1 MRKPPFQDEE
11 KFKRI
16 SVFAEMK
23 MKEVL
28 IIYYSQSGQLTDI
41 LKNIVSTISEEG
53 VNISYYEIVPK
64 KKFPFPWKQEEFYG
78 AFPETFLQIPTP
90 LESGSSEI
98 LQKKYDLVILGYTV
112 WYLTPSIPINSF
124 LKSAEAKTLLNNTP
138 VVTVSASRNMWIMA
152 QEKMKRLL
160 VANNAN
166 LVGNIALVDRNLNHI
181 SVITIV
187 HWLMG
192 GKKTKMLGVFPKPGV
207 SDADIEAASRF
218 GAPIKEALL
227 ENEYSKLQENLLG
240 LEAVK
245 VDSSLIATDIRGNMV
260 FTKWANH
267 LIKKEGEERK
277 KWLVFFKYYLLFA
290 IWLIAP
296 IVFIVFLITYLPMYR
311 KIQREKAFYSSVA
324 LKQD

>member
-1 MRKPPFQDEE
+1 
-11 KFKRI
+11 
-16 SVFAEMK
+16 

-28 IIYYSQSGQLTDI
+28 IIYYSQTGQLTDI
-41 LKNIVSTISEEG
+41 LKNIASTISSEEI
-53 VNISYYEIVPK
+53 NISYFEIIPK
-64 KKFPFPWKQEEFYG
+64 RKFPFPWKQEEFYG

-90 LESGSSEI
+90 LEAIPTEI
-98 LQKKYDLVILGYTV
+98 LQKKYDLVLVGYTT
-112 WYLTPSIPINSF
+112 WFLTPSIPINSF
-124 LKSAEAKTLLNNTP
+124 LKSEEAKTLLANTP

-152 QEKMKRLL
+152 QEKVKKLL
-160 VANNAN
+160 VANKAK
-166 LVGNIALVDRNLNHI
+166 LVGNIALVDKNMNHI

-192 GKKTKMLGVFPKPGV
+192 GKKTRMLGIFPMPGV
-207 SDADIEAASRF
+207 SDEDIKAASRF
-218 GAPIKEALL
+218 GTPIKEALL
-227 ENEYSKLQENLLG
+227 QNVYEHLQQNLLDIG
-240 LEAVK
+240 AVK
-245 VDSSLIATDIRGNMV
+245 VDPSLIATDIRGNIV

-296 IVFIVFLITYLPMYR
+296 IVFIVFLLTYIPMYR
-311 KIQREKAFYSSVA
+311 KIQREKTYYSSIA

>member
-1 MRKPPFQDEE
+1 
-11 KFKRI
+11 
-16 SVFAEMK
+16 

-28 IIYYSQSGQLTDI
+28 VIYYSQTGQLLDI
-41 LKNIVSTISEEG
+41 LKNISSTISDAN

-64 KKFPFPWKQEEFYG
+64 KKFPFPWKEAEFYD
-78 AFPETFLQIPTP
+78 AFPETFLQIPAP
-90 LESGSSEI
+90 LEEISAKI
-98 LQKKYDLVILGYTV
+98 LQKKYDLVILGFTT

-124 LKSAEAKTLLNNTP
+124 LKSEEAKNLLANTP

-152 QEKMKRLL
+152 QEKVKKLL
-160 VANNAN
+160 VANNAK

-192 GKKTKMLGVFPKPGV
+192 GKKTKMLGIFPKPGV
-207 SDADIEAASRF
+207 SDNDIETASRF
-218 GAPIKEALL
+218 GFLIKEALL
-227 ENEYSKLQENLLG
+227 QNEYSILQQNLLDVG
-240 LEAVK
+240 AVK
-245 VDSSLIATDIRGNMV
+245 VDPSLIATDIRGNIV

-277 KWLVFFKYYLLFA
+277 KWLVYFKYYLLFA

-296 IVFIVFLITYLPMYR
+296 IVFVVFLLTYFPMYR
-311 KIQREKAFYSSVA
+311 KIQRDKAYYSSVA

>member
-1 MRKPPFQDEE
+1 
-11 KFKRI
+11 
-16 SVFAEMK
+16 

-28 IIYYSQSGQLTDI
+28 IIYYSQTGQLFDI
-41 LKNIVSTISEEG
+41 LKNIGSTLSDEK
-53 VNISYYEIVPK
+53 VNISFLEIEPK

-90 LESGSSEI
+90 LENISSKI
-98 LQKKYDLVILGYTV
+98 LDRKYDLVILGYTT

-124 LKSAEAKTLLNNTP
+124 LKSAEAKILLNNTP
-138 VVTVSASRNMWIMA
+138 VVTVSASRNMWIMT
-152 QEKMKRLL
+152 QEKVKKLL
-160 VANNAN
+160 VTNNSK
-166 LVGNIALVDRNLNHI
+166 LVGNIALVDRNINHI

-192 GKKTKMLGVFPKPGV
+192 GKKTKMFGIFPKPGV
-207 SDADIEAASRF
+207 SDSDIKRASRF
-218 GAPIKEALL
+218 GVPIKVALL
-227 ENEYSKLQENLLG
+227 QNNYINLQKNLLEIG
-240 LEAVK
+240 AVK
-245 VDSSLIATDIRGNMV
+245 VDPSLIATDIRGNIV

-277 KWLVFFKYYLLFA
+277 KWLVYFKYYLLFA

-296 IVFIVFLITYLPMYR
+296 IVFIVFLLTYIPMYR
-311 KIQREKAFYSSVA
+311 KIQKDITYYSSVA

>member
-1 MRKPPFQDEE
+1 
-11 KFKRI
+11 
-16 SVFAEMK
+16 

-28 IIYYSQSGQLTDI
+28 IIYYSQTGQLFDI
-41 LKNIVSTISEEG
+41 LKNIASTISVEK
-53 VNISYYEIVPK
+53 VNISYCEILPK
-64 KKFPFPWKQEEFYG
+64 EKFPFPWKQEEFYG

-90 LESGSSEI
+90 LEAIPSEI
-98 LQKKYDLVILGYTV
+98 LQNKYDLVILGYTT

-124 LKSAEAKTLLNNTP
+124 LKSEEAKLLLANTP

-152 QEKMKRLL
+152 QEKVKKLL
-160 VANNAN
+160 IANHAK

-192 GKKTKMLGVFPKPGV
+192 GKKTRMLGIFPKPGV
-207 SDADIEAASRF
+207 SDKDIEAACRF
-218 GAPIKEALL
+218 GVPIKEALL
-227 ENEYSKLQENLLG
+227 QNEYSNLQQNLLEVG
-240 LEAVK
+240 AVK
-245 VDSSLIATDIRGNMV
+245 IDPSLIATDIRGNVV

-277 KWLVFFKYYLLFA
+277 KWLVYFKYYLLFA

-296 IVFIVFLITYLPMYR
+296 IVFIVFLLTYIPMYR
-311 KIQREKAFYSSVA
+311 KIQRDKAYYSSVA